1 MLQNHQLPGTW
12 DMYPCPFSSSF
23 HDIVDMIVVADRQD
37 IHMVLVV
44 VVGVVDMI
52 VVAVVDMIVAVVDR
66 KGIHMLLFVDVV
78 VMNRPVVAGL
88 QEDSMRDNLVVVVDR
103 MLKGLFLDKPDEE
116 SMLLDNILVVAL
128 VVPMDK
134 VPVVVVDI
142 VAVDI
147 VVQHYYYTF
156 EYYRLITNKERT
168 VDGGG
173 SLILVHDRLGQ
184 FSKL

>member
-1 MLQNHQLPGTW
+1 
-12 DMYPCPFSSSF
+12 
-23 HDIVDMIVVADRQD
+23 
-37 IHMVLVV
+37 
-44 VVGVVDMI
+44 
-52 VVAVVDMIVAVVDR
+52 
-66 KGIHMLLFVDVV
+66 MLLFVDVV

-142 VAVDI
+142 PTDI
-147 VVQHYYYTF
+147 IIDAN
-156 EYYRLITNKERT
+156 LKI
-168 VDGGG
+168 
-173 SLILVHDRLGQ
+173 
-184 FSKL
+184 KLLTYLLCFL